1 MPLKPME
8 PNIVTSD
15 SVTDQQIDQVFCQI
29 GHWISSLKD
38 KAYTMNDQL
47 AGDAI
52 LIDDIHECMGESTHH
67 IRQQNVDMGKISLI
81 N

>member
-1 MPLKPME
+1 ME
-8 PNIVTSD
+8 PNILASD

-29 GHWISSLKD
+29 GQWLNNLKD
-38 KAYTMNDQL
+38 KAYTINDQL

-52 LIDDIHECMGESTHH
+52 LIDDIHGCMGESTDH
-67 IRQQNVDMGKISLI
+67 IRQQNVDMQKLGLT